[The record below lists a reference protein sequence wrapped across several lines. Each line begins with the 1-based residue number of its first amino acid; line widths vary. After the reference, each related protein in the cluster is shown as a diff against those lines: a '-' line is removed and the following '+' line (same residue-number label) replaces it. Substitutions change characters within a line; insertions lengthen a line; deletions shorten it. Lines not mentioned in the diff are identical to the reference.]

1 MILVMVFILLN
12 VMRTNLPTKIV
23 TAAALLVIAS
33 PVGAKEYS
41 IGTEAATEYI
51 QARIVA
57 KPAPVIPPHM
67 LEDAFELSC
76 LARFD
81 IDAEGKTKP
90 HLLTSSGSEE
100 IDDATLSTLK
110 QWKFRP
116 AMLDGR
122 PVSSS
127 RKVKIEFEVH

>member
-1 MILVMVFILLN
+1 MSRKYSTEFGLVVGFPL
-12 VMRTNLPTKIV
+12 
-23 TAAALLVIAS
+23 ALVVSA
-33 PVGAKEYS
+33 VGSLTPALAKEYS
-41 IGTEAATEYI
+41 IGTEAACEYV

-57 KPAPVIPPHM
+57 KPIPVIPAHM
-67 LEDAFELSC
+67 HEDCFQSC
-76 LARFD
+76 CVCRFD
-81 IDAEGKTKP
+81 IDPEGKAKP

-100 IDDATLSTLK
+100 IDELALAALK

-127 RKVKIEFEVH
+127 RKVKIEFEVR

>member
-1 MILVMVFILLN
+1 MVFIFQIP
-12 VMRTNLPTKIV
+12 MRKTLPLKI
-23 TAAALLVIAS
+23 AALASLVVIAS

-41 IGTEAATEYI
+41 IGTEAASEYV

-57 KPAPVIPPHM
+57 KPTPVIPPHM

-81 IDAEGKTKP
+81 IDADGKTKP
-90 HLLTSSGSEE
+90 QLLTSSGSEE
-100 IDDATLSTLK
+100 IDDVTLSTLK

-116 AMLDGR
+116 ATIDGR